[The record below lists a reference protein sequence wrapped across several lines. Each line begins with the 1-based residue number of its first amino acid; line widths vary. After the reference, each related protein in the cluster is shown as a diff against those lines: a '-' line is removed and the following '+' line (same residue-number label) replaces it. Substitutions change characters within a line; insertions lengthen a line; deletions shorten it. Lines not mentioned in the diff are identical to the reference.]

1 MRTIKF
7 RAQHITSNKWL
18 FGDIR
23 HHKNDVYIFEQGGN
37 KGELVKPDTI
47 GQFTGLTDK
56 NGKEIYEGDV
66 IKVREY
72 ENLLM
77 KEFSDEPDRFDM
89 FTLEEIRGELLK
101 EYISPIVFDEGGF
114 LITTIQGS
122 YDMWLACLFGDMKR
136 SSPSFD
142 FDVIGN
148 IHENP
153 ELLKGGEQ

>member
-1 MRTIKF
+1 MREIKF
-7 RAQHITSNKWL
+7 RAKSFDGEWVC
-18 FGDIR
+18 GDLHLNCKFPLIYTQER
-23 HHKNDVYIFEQGGN
+23 RSIPIDPATV
-37 KGELVKPDTI
+37 
-47 GQFTGLTDK
+47 GQFTGLFDED
-56 NGKEIYEGDV
+56 GREIYEGDI

-89 FTLEEIRGELLK
+89 FSLEEIRGELLK
-101 EYISPIVFDEGGF
+101 EYISPVVFCEGGF

-142 FDVIGN
+142 FEVIGN
-148 IHENP
+148 IHDNP
-153 ELLKGGEQ
+153 ELLEGGEQ